1 MECSEALVVGRVH
14 VGAPSEE
21 QINTRRIALVCS
33 PHERGMALWIWNI
46 NGYVLVEQQDDL
58 VHIAVERGAVQE
70 IEALVVGEER
80 VGAVVEQEVDNV
92 VVATLRS
99 PEDGCRNS
107 IAALCVD
114 GRTGLDKEV
123 AESIVIVD
131 GGPLQQVSSRSFSS
145 HLVCAHVA
153 VLCPAHL

>member
-33 PHERGMALWIWNI
+33 PHERGMALGIWNI

-114 GRTGLDKEV
+114 GRAGLDEEV
-123 AESIVIVD
+123 AERVVVVDSRPLLIVSP
-131 GGPLQQVSSRSFSS
+131 GTCSNAL
-145 HLVCAHVA
+145 
-153 VLCPAHL
+153 

>member
-1 MECSEALVVGRVH
+1 M
-14 VGAPSEE
+14 
-21 QINTRRIALVCS
+21 
-33 PHERGMALWIWNI
+33 
-46 NGYVLVEQQDDL
+46 
-58 VHIAVERGAVQE
+58 QE

-80 VGAVVEQEVDNV
+80 VGAVVKEEIDNV

-99 PEDGCRNS
+99 PEDGCCNG

-123 AESIVIVD
+123 AESVVIVD
-131 GGPLQQVSSRSFSS
+131 GGPLLTVSLVVFSS
-145 HLVCAHVA
+145 SLLCVHVA